1 MTTLTIKQSESFASS
16 LHLQRVLRCNEVDA
30 APCENPDPDAPLAYF
45 NFNIYSDL
53 YLGDIERPTFMTWSA
68 DQKHVELRG
77 HVGSTMEAEGSERYA
92 AICGLDEVN
101 GAPVLHAVNASYDLP
116 PSEDGEPN
124 DPEAYRAALGDDGA
138 LHLVGE

>member
-1 MTTLTIKQSESFASS
+1 
-16 LHLQRVLRCNEVDA
+16 
-30 APCENPDPDAPLAYF
+30 
-45 NFNIYSDL
+45 
-53 YLGDIERPTFMTWSA
+53 MTWSD
-68 DQKHVELRG
+68 DQKRVELHG
-77 HVGSTMEAEGSERYA
+77 HVGSTMEAEGSECYA
-92 AICGLDEVN
+92 TICGLVEVN